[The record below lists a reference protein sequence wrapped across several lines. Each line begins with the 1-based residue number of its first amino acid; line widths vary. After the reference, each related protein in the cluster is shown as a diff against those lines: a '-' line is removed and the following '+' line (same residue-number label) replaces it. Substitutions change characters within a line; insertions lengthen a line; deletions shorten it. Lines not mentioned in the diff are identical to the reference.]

1 MVYSA
6 YAVHTFLA
14 TTQLQCGICTNS
26 IRQRK
31 PVPARPGMKQAE
43 RNHQIARIIQ
53 APKLAGNQ
61 ITTVCSQWVRP
72 LVFTVGKTP
81 GFHPVMTAVKGK
93 TVTVSQESQERQ
105 SRENDAIIS
114 TPPHE
119 LQGECT
125 VPAVVRPHDRP
136 FVMHKFIC
144 VGGQEINSQVVR
156 NSHTTR
162 HERLYEQLYELNPW
176 NPNWE
181 DSKIKMTTCNNCKDS

>member
-1 MVYSA
+1 MVYTA
-6 YAVHTFLA
+6 YAVHRILA
-14 TTQLQCGICTNS
+14 TTQLQCGIYTHS

-93 TVTVSQESQERQ
+93 TVTVSQERQ

-114 TPPHE
+114 TPPHKF
-119 LQGECT
+119 QGACT

-136 FVMHKFIC
+136 YVMHKFIC
-144 VGGQEINSQVVR
+144 VGGQEFAGRAQQPHDTARTAVR
-156 NSHTTR
+156 TAVRVESMEPKLGR
-162 HERLYEQLYELNPW
+162 Q
-176 NPNWE
+176 
-181 DSKIKMTTCNNCKDS
+181 

>member
-1 MVYSA
+1 
-6 YAVHTFLA
+6 
-14 TTQLQCGICTNS
+14 
-26 IRQRK
+26 
-31 PVPARPGMKQAE
+31 MKQAE
-43 RNHQIARIIQ
+43 RNHQIVRITQ